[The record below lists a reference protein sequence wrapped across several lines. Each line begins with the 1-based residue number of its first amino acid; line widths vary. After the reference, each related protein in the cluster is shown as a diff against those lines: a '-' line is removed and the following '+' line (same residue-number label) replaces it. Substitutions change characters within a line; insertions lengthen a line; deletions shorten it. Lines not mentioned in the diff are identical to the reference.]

1 MSVEVEMQ
9 SIFDKHGAVTPS
21 LVVEFAKDETTEL
34 HKRFEWDDTAAAE
47 QYRLNQARR
56 VIRVTKIVYE
66 GERQTL
72 FHVPKIKWE
81 EQGDDKSGKYIP
93 AGMVV
98 KAQKDY
104 QRCRDEI
111 LSKIMAMQSSLGE
124 LERYAVKDGID
135 DAGQIKIAMM
145 SMAAA
150 IEALRSLH

>member
-1 MSVEVEMQ
+1 MTVEAEIQ
-9 SIFDKHGAVTPS
+9 AIFDQHGAVTPS
-21 LVVEFAKDETTEL
+21 LVVEYARDQTTEL
-34 HKRFEWDDTAAAE
+34 HNRFEWDDTIAAE

-66 GERQTL
+66 GERQPL
-72 FHVPKIKWE
+72 FHVPKIKLE
-81 EQGDDKSGKYIP
+81 DQGGDKAGKYLP

-98 KAQKDY
+98 KQQKDY

-111 LSKIMAMQSSLGE
+111 LSKVMSLKSSLSE
-124 LERYAVKDGID
+124 LERYAAKDGID

-145 SMAAA
+145 NMTAV